1 MGIGDTFRDSSH
13 DLAHYIYDP
22 FWNEGKDDPR
32 LRTGLAVWAALR
44 FVYPDP
50 FIMPLDLAVS
60 AALHDNSNGL
70 DRLITEMGGSE
81 PIEDQRRDYMAVAT
95 FIKAIEDH
103 LMPLLPSVEWILE
116 PYKEEALENA
126 AKT

>member
-22 FWNEGKDDPR
+22 FWNEGVDDPR

-50 FIMPLDLAVS
+50 FIMPLDAAVQ
-60 AALHDNSNGL
+60 AAMDGDQERL
-70 DRLITEMGGSE
+70 DRIIAMGGEQSPAE
-81 PIEDQRRDYMAVAT
+81 QRRDYTAAAT
-95 FIKAIEDH
+95 FIKAIEEH
-103 LMPLLPSVEWILE
+103 LVPLLPSVEWILE
-116 PYKEEALENA
+116 PYKEQATKGE
-126 AKT
+126 